1 MEITAVSVVPALA
14 TVAAAFV
21 AGGIARSNLI
31 VSKESKIS
39 EFRQVWVGELRQNLS
54 SLFSAVRSLARAVQ
68 EERDRQNGNG
78 TNPKFH
84 FGQEKIVEVRHSSA
98 ELKYRVGLLLDGK
111 QDRHVELQRL
121 LEVMMET
128 QQTYLAGGNDADINP
143 VFDAIERAN
152 ELGMVVVAQE
162 WETVRRGEPEYRNA
176 VKRVN
181 SVLLVAGVL
190 MLALAAVAFF
200 APATAETKTGQAIQ
214 PVNPAGQ
221 AGSSTANPTVVSQ
234 TAVKQNEGNANT
246 NTAVSA
252 PQVSKTASETARDAA
267 ETSAS
272 SLTAVIPNEAS
283 ASKK

>member
-1 MEITAVSVVPALA
+1 MEITAASVVPALA
-14 TVAAAFV
+14 TVAAAFF

-98 ELKYRVGLLLDGK
+98 ELKYRVGLLLDSK

-128 QQTYLAGGNDADINP
+128 QQTYLAGGNNADINP

-162 WETVRRGEPEYRNA
+162 WETVRCGEPEYRNA
-176 VKRVN
+176 VERVD

-190 MLALAAVAFF
+190 MFALAAVAFF
-200 APATAETKTGQAIQ
+200 APATAKTKAGQAIQ
-214 PVNPAGQ
+214 HADPAGQ
-221 AGSSTANPTVVSQ
+221 AVSSTSNPTVVSQ
-234 TAVKQNEGNANT
+234 TTVKQNEGNANM

-252 PQVSKTASETARDAA
+252 P
-267 ETSAS
+267 
-272 SLTAVIPNEAS
+272 
-283 ASKK
+283 